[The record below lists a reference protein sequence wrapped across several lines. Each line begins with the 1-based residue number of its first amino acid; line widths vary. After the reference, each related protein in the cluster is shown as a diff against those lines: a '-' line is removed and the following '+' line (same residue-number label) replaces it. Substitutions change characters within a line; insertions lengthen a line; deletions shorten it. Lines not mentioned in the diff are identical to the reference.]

1 MREWITRDEV
11 LAKLNIR
18 PQTLYAYVSRG
29 HIERQGDPADPR
41 RSLYRGD
48 DILALSDRRARGRR
62 QSSVAASTLAW
73 GEPVIPTAVATVSHG
88 ELIYR
93 GATATTIAAH
103 MGLEEVAAL
112 LWEQPDAIVFPE
124 VTADGDPFQALA
136 ALAGKARSL
145 IGRPAAK
152 LVHEGA
158 TCVAAMASAFGAV
171 GTGPIHQRLSTAW
184 ALDAKGED
192 LVRRALALLADHE
205 LNPSTFAVRVAASTG
220 AGVPACILAGLATLS
235 GPKHGGAGTTL
246 ESLLTEA
253 INTGTDAAIERW
265 LATGHGLPGFGHPL
279 YPYGDPRGRALLAHI
294 QPDGELAMLRDAVMD
309 MLGLHPN
316 IDFALLTIARRY
328 ALPPRSGFG
337 LFAIARTVGWVAHA
351 LEQASTGTIIRP
363 RARYQGRTQTAPLPG
378 SPT

>member
-1 MREWITRDEV
+1 MREWMTREEV
-11 LAKLNIR
+11 LAKLNVR

-29 HIERQGDPADPR
+29 QIERRGDPADPR

-62 QSSVAASTLAW
+62 QTSVAASTLAW
-73 GEPVIPTAVATVSHG
+73 GEPVIPTAIATVSHG

-93 GATATTIAAH
+93 GEAATALAAH
-103 MGLEEVAAL
+103 MGLEEVSAL
-112 LWEQPDAIVFPE
+112 LWGQPEAVIFPE
-124 VTADGDPFQALA
+124 VAVDGDPFQALA
-136 ALAGKARSL
+136 ALAGRARSL

-152 LVHEGA
+152 LVNEGA
-158 TCVAAMASAFGAV
+158 MCVAAMASAFDAV
-171 GTGPIHQRLSTAW
+171 GAGPIHQRLSAAW
-184 ALDAKGED
+184 ALDAEGEE
-192 LVRRALALLADHE
+192 LVRQALVLLADHE

-235 GPKHGGAGTTL
+235 GPKHGGAGAAL

-253 INTGTDAAIERW
+253 INTGADAAIERW

-294 QPDGELAMLRDAVMD
+294 QPDGELAMLQDAVMD
-309 MLGLHPN
+309 MLGLQPN
-316 IDFALLTIARRY
+316 IDFALLAIARRH
-328 ALPPRSGFG
+328 ALPARSGFG

-351 LEQASTGTIIRP
+351 LEQASTGAIIRP
-363 RARYQGRTQTAPLPG
+363 RAHYHGRSPAASSPG
-378 SPT
+378 FST

>member
-1 MREWITRDEV
+1 MREWMTRDEV
-11 LAKLNIR
+11 LAKLNVR

-29 HIERQGDPADPR
+29 QIERRGDPADPR

-62 QSSVAASTLAW
+62 QTSVAASTLAW
-73 GEPVIPTAVATVSHG
+73 GEPVIATAIATVSHG

-93 GATATTIAAH
+93 GATATALAAR

-124 VTADGDPFQALA
+124 VAADDDPFRALA
-136 ALAGKARSL
+136 TLAGRARSL

-152 LVHEGA
+152 LVNESA
-158 TCVAAMASAFGAV
+158 MCVAAMASAFGAV
-171 GTGPIHQRLSTAW
+171 GAGPIHRRLSAAW
-184 ALDAKGED
+184 ALDTEGED
-192 LVRRALALLADHE
+192 LVRRTLVLLADHE

-235 GPKHGGAGTTL
+235 GPKHGGAGAAL

-253 INTGTDAAIERW
+253 IHMSADAAIERW

-279 YPYGDPRGRALLAHI
+279 YPYGDPRARALLAHVK
-294 QPDGELAMLRDAVMD
+294 PDAELATLRDAVMD
-309 MLGLHPN
+309 MLGLQPN
-316 IDFALLTIARRY
+316 IDFALLAIARRH
-328 ALPPRSGFG
+328 ALPRRSGFG
-337 LFAIARTVGWVAHA
+337 LFAIARTVGWVAHTM
-351 LEQASTGTIIRP
+351 EQASTGAIIRP
-363 RARYQGRTQTAPLPG
+363 RARYQGRSQIAPSPG
-378 SPT
+378 SPA